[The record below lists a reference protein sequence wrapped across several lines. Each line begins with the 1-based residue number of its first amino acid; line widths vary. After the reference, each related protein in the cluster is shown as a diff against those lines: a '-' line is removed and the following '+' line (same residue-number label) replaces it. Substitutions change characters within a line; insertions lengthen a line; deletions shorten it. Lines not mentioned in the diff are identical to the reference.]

1 MPGRGKRVSSTAKT
15 IIFFLLTFL
24 ILQVAEPDKQSQRT
38 TGVDG
43 QDSERYWLL

>member
-15 IIFFLLTFL
+15 IIFLLRFF
-24 ILQVAEPDKQSQRT
+24 IFQAAEPDKQSQRT
-38 TGVDG
+38 AEVDG